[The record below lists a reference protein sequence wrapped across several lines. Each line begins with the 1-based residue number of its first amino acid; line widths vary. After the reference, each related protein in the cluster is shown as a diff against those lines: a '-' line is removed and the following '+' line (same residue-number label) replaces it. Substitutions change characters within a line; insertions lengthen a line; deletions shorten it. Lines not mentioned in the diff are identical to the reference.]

1 MESEAVRKSA
11 GEKGKNLMVKIKIC
25 GLKTME
31 DIRMVNRQKPD
42 FAGFVFAGSKRR
54 ITPEQAAEMK
64 KELLPEIRSVGVF
77 VNEDPERIAGLAEGG
92 VLDYIQLHGDED
104 GEEIRWIKDRT
115 GKPVIKAVR
124 VRSREDI
131 LQAEKLPCE
140 YLLLDTYKAG
150 EYGGSGERFCWEM
163 IPELEKPFF
172 LAGGLNAENIAEAL
186 KTCRPWAVD
195 VSSSVETDGRKD
207 EEKVRRFMR
216 AVRLEKYAGERGF
229 KYEQQ

>member
-77 VNEDPERIAGLAEGG
+77 VNEDPERIAGLAESG

-104 GEEIRWIKDRT
+104 GEEIRWIKDTT

-131 LQAEKLPCE
+131 LQAEKLSCE
-140 YLLLDTYKAG
+140 YLLLDAYKAG
-150 EYGGSGERFCWEM
+150 EYGGSGECFCWEM

>member
-1 MESEAVRKSA
+1 MR
-11 GEKGKNLMVKIKIC
+11 IKIC
-25 GLKTME
+25 GLCRRQ
-31 DIRMVNRQKPD
+31 DIVYVNEALPD

-77 VNEDPERIAGLAEGG
+77 VNEDPERIAGLAESG

-104 GEEIRWIKDRT
+104 GEEIRWIKDTT

-140 YLLLDTYKAG
+140 YLLLDAYKAG
-150 EYGGSGERFCWEM
+150 EYGGSGECFCWEM

>member
-42 FAGFVFAGSKRR
+42 FAGFVFAGSKRQ

-77 VNEDPERIAGLAEGG
+77 VNEDPERIAGLAESG

-104 GEEIRWIKDRT
+104 GEEIR
-115 GKPVIKAVR
+115 
-124 VRSREDI
+124 
-131 LQAEKLPCE
+131 
-140 YLLLDTYKAG
+140 
-150 EYGGSGERFCWEM
+150 
-163 IPELEKPFF
+163 
-172 LAGGLNAENIAEAL
+172 
-186 KTCRPWAVD
+186 
-195 VSSSVETDGRKD
+195 
-207 EEKVRRFMR
+207 
-216 AVRLEKYAGERGF
+216 
-229 KYEQQ
+229 